1 MRRTQPRRL
10 TPSEQRLAASIDP
23 AVARRLIALRNRI
36 ARLAVLPD
44 ISQPK
49 LGVIAAEVRRI
60 REQMDDALDGQAG
73 RWACGTDLTPD
84 NRHNIR

>member
-1 MRRTQPRRL
+1 MRRTEPRRL
-10 TPSEQRLAASIDP
+10 TPSEQQLAASLDP
-23 AVARRLIALRNRI
+23 AVPRRLIELRHV
-36 ARLAVLPD
+36 ARLALLPD
-44 ISQPK
+44 ISQPI